1 MPGNILCPYLF
12 TIHFYVIYVQIGGI
26 MERLKIRIR
35 IKKNVYERIKL
46 LASQENR
53 SIQNLFDEVLEI
65 GILEH
70 LKEGNDV

>member
-1 MPGNILCPYLF
+1 
-12 TIHFYVIYVQIGGI
+12 

-46 LASQENR
+46 LANQEKR
-53 SIQNLFDEVLEI
+53 SIQNLFDEIIEL

-70 LKEGNDV
+70 LKEGKDV

>member
-1 MPGNILCPYLF
+1 
-12 TIHFYVIYVQIGGI
+12 